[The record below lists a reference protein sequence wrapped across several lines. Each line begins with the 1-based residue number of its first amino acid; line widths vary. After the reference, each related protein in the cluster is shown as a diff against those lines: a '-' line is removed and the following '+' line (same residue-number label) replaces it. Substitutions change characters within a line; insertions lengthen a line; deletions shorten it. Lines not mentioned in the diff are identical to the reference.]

1 LQATIFLVYET
12 ILTFAMTSQKLLVVI
27 YSTCQCL
34 CYNFLKP
41 SKLKRHRNWS
51 RKKTHDSVETFKAK
65 IARCDL

>member
-1 LQATIFLVYET
+1 
-12 ILTFAMTSQKLLVVI
+12 MTSQKLLVVI